1 MATLS
6 PFVMVHSLDQWRRVA
21 HDGTALETLTD
32 ERGLVQLAWRPD
44 KRRDLETDEAMAPP
58 LPAGLTFDP
67 WCRLYRAR
75 PELSQVDKLLWAT
88 EGDPEPQPLFD
99 DAAPSLG
106 DFAPA
111 ETELGP
117 LTDPVDV
124 AVDRQGRLFVVERG
138 AKRLT
143 IVDLAD
149 NTLLRQVPFPATP
162 LRVATN
168 GERIWVLLAA
178 GSDHPA
184 ILAVLDAR
192 SEPRYQDLPT
202 DVRHPTDLIVGND
215 LYLIDRGGTAD
226 ARILPL
232 SVPEDAFD
240 VPFATHLA
248 LMPDGDRYR
257 DILIVARRAGED
269 FLRFGLEAGAQSE
282 LPHLTARHYD
292 GRGLVITPNGEPAY
306 WSPQGLRRA
315 TLARVRYETEGR
327 ITTFQLDSGEFQ
339 TQWGRL
345 FIDAC
350 LPRGTRV
357 TVRCLVLDEMPDT
370 LAPLARTAPDNVIGM
385 TISRPDLSPP
395 MPPAML
401 IDALDT
407 AQSLHRRDHG
417 NELPWQGCNDD
428 DVFRTFDAP
437 IIAPAGRYL
446 WVRLELS
453 GSSRKTPRIKSLR
466 AEYPSHDL
474 LRRLPQV
481 YSRDPAEA
489 DFLRRYL
496 AIPEGLFREL
506 DLKASYRQLLLDPYA
521 TPAEL
526 LPWLAGFTGLVLD
539 HRWPEAAKRE
549 LVANCTWLF
558 RYRGTVPGLQR
569 FIEIYLGS
577 RVTLIE
583 HFKVRGLG
591 GALLDTDATRS
602 NAVLGAGFRI
612 GGRIGTEQ
620 TESITEVS
628 IQDAIEAHAHRFSL
642 VIAASL
648 NDEQEAVVRHLLDT
662 HRPAHTLYDIC
673 TVDSGM
679 QVGRGLYA
687 GLTSILGVGSGFGRL
702 QVGASTLGRTD
713 TLGRA
718 GPGTT
723 LGGSRLGQDSQV
735 G

>member
-1 MATLS
+1 MAKLS

-21 HDGTALETLTD
+21 HDGTALETLDD
-32 ERGLVQLAWRPD
+32 ERGLVQLAWLPD
-44 KRRDLETDEAMAPP
+44 QRLDLETDEAVET
-58 LPAGLTFDP
+58 LPAGLAFDP

-75 PELSQVDKLLWAT
+75 PELGQVDKLLWAA

-99 DAAPSLG
+99 EAASSFG
-106 DFAPA
+106 DFEPM
-111 ETELGP
+111 ETDIGP
-117 LTDPVDV
+117 LNEPVDV
-124 AVDRQGRLFVVERG
+124 AVDHQGRLFIVERG
-138 AKRLT
+138 ARCLT
-143 IVDLAD
+143 IVDLAE
-149 NTLLRQVPFPATP
+149 NTLLRQVPFQATP
-162 LRVATN
+162 LRVATD
-168 GERIWVLLAA
+168 GERVWVLLAA
-178 GSDHPA
+178 YADHPA
-184 ILAVLDAR
+184 ALAELDAR

-202 DVRHPTDLIVGND
+202 DLGNPTDLVVGND
-215 LYLIDRGGTAD
+215 LYLLDRGGTPD
-226 ARILPL
+226 ARIMPM
-232 SVPEDAFD
+232 SAPEDAFD

-248 LMPDGDRYR
+248 LLTRKERLDS
-257 DILIVARRAGED
+257 DILIVARRPGED
-269 FLRFGLEAGAQSE
+269 FLRFGLETGAQSE
-282 LPHLTARHYD
+282 LPHLKARHYD
-292 GRGLVITPNGEPAY
+292 GRGLVITPNGDPAY
-306 WSPQGLRRA
+306 WSPQGLLRA
-315 TLARVRYETEGR
+315 TLARVRYETEGSV
-327 ITTFQLDSGEFQ
+327 TTFQLDSGDFQ
-339 TQWGRL
+339 TQWGRI

-357 TVRCLVLDEMPDT
+357 TARCLVLDEMPDT
-370 LAPLARTAPDNVIGM
+370 LATLARTAPDNVIGM

-395 MPPAML
+395 MPPERL
-401 IDALDT
+401 IDALET
-407 AQSLHRRDHG
+407 VQTFHRRDHG
-417 NELPWQGCNDD
+417 NELPWQGCDD
-428 DVFRTFDAP
+428 SAFRTYEAP

-446 WVRLELS
+446 WIRLELI
-453 GSSRKTPRIKSLR
+453 GTARKTPRIKSLR

-481 YSRDPAEA
+481 FSRDLAEA

-496 AIPEGLFREL
+496 AIPEGLFRDL

-549 LVANCTWLF
+549 LVAQCAWLF
-558 RYRGTVPGLQR
+558 RYRGTVAGLKR
-569 FIEIYLGS
+569 FVEIYLDS
-577 RVTLIE
+577 PVTLIE

-591 GALLDTDATRS
+591 GALLDTDSTDS
-602 NAVLGAGFRI
+602 NAILGAGFRI

-642 VIAASL
+642 VIAVSL
-648 NDEQEAVVRHLLDT
+648 DDEQEAVIRHLLDT

-679 QVGRGLYA
+679 QVGQGLYA
-687 GLTSILGVGSGFGRL
+687 GLTSILGSGAGFGRL
-702 QVGASTLGRTD
+702 QIGASALGRTD

-723 LGGSRLGQDSQV
+723 PGGSRLGRDSQV